1 MAKIIGNTT
10 ATPNPRPDWNQTD
23 ASKAD
28 YIKNKPDVSN
38 GFKNIVSGG
47 SSIILEDISPVT
59 HEFSC
64 QLQLK
69 EGETAAYEG
78 VQVYCSGYN
87 IWDEQWEVGSFSNTG
102 EPVDATSGIRSKNFI
117 RIMPNFQY
125 VTTSAIQY
133 VYYYDENMNFI
144 SRISRLTGSFTTPD
158 SAYYIKFVTRTN
170 YGDTYKNNIYIS
182 AYDKN
187 ISSKYVPYV
196 GNSVVISDSEGFV
209 NGLISYG
216 ELTTLIT
223 DNRFNITNCSYNKDI
238 NKIIDQT
245 FDPTSTNAQSGAAVA
260 EIIGNAPTN
269 LNTLSK
275 ISNAIDNNPSFS
287 KNVSNA
293 AKNTIYGFGTIE
305 VSDASPFSH
314 TANID
319 TYVGYDL
326 SDYVITSDSC
336 YANEDGTIS
345 INFDGG
351 QGSYLDIA
359 RVDDLPQDGGQY
371 FVHIEASGVDSSEC
385 EYSFIQIDDSYNT
398 MPLQNSELHHGD
410 VTVDCPYTTN
420 DSTILVRLLVI
431 GKISLVL
438 KCELICVDLY
448 EISVIH
454 SDGSAELVTEYPA
467 SGRNSFTFNT
477 KSKNFTINCDKQ
489 LQVSCTYNQ
498 DINSKINDIT
508 GDIDSLEADFGSAL
522 DEIIELQEYLIN
534 GGDTALLDDAEG
546 VGF

>member
-47 SSIILEDISPVT
+47 SAIVLQDASPIT
-59 HEFSC
+59 HEISC

-78 VQVYCSGYN
+78 VQVFCSGYN

-102 EPVDATSGIRSKNFI
+102 EPVDDTKTIRSKNFI
-117 RIMPNFQY
+117 RIMPNSKY
-125 VTTSAIQY
+125 ATSNINLT

-144 SRISRLTGSFTTPD
+144 SSKGRVTKQITTPD
-158 SAYYIKFVTRTN
+158 AVYYMKFKLSGT
-170 YGDTYKNNIYIS
+170 TYSNNIYIS
-182 AYDKN
+182 VYDEN
-187 ISSKYVPYV
+187 ITSKYVPYV
-196 GNSVVISDSEGFV
+196 GSSVAVSDSEGFV